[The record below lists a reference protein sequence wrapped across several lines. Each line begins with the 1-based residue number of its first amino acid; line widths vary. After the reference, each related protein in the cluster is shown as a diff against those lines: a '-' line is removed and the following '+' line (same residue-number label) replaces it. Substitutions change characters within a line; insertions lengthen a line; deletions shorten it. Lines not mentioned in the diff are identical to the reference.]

1 VSDKNQVKP
10 KKSANQD
17 VEKGIGRLSKDGTGP
32 RRMRKT
38 RESDA
43 TKRVDPLSVTGIGW
57 GGEKNGSRKDGD
69 GDGRWAMGDGRRG
82 LNRAEFELG

>member
-1 VSDKNQVKP
+1 VKP

-57 GGEKNGSRKDGD
+57 GRRTGVARTGT
-69 GDGRWAMGDGRRG
+69 GDGRRATG
-82 LNRAEFELG
+82 TEPG